1 MDEGNNITF
10 KYNPE
15 KETSNRT
22 SILEARAQRK
32 QDAKELG
39 SDIPVLQKEIQSYLS
54 ALNQFKKDYGDLS
67 KTQQKDFNNLT
78 AYAEK
83 LKKVV
88 SDTNVDYAETL
99 KLVSDVASFLDR
111 SKDRAYD
118 LKVAQTESE
127 EEYIALIQ
135 ERNELEEMY
144 GDIVSDNAKKLETH
158 KRAQE
163 SLYDS
168 VHKGIKDLKDSVKD
182 IAVVSGLDNIYNQ
195 MSGKNGQIASYNTM
209 RSQFAMTK
217 SDFNTFKRDIASTIM
232 ENGNI
237 TKYGFQDALDYM
249 NRLGELGIT
258 DQEIAKEQMEAIMLS
273 TKYLGMSADT
283 QSKILKQAR
292 NTGNM
297 DLLNQTN
304 QTMVQIM
311 NAQLGIAKDQLDAL
325 VNQSTSIAD
334 LSIMFSGNKN
344 ALQSF
349 TQSGSAIE
357 SVYGEA
363 AAKATMNIAQDLLSR
378 GASSQY
384 TAVLGENY
392 GSILAALQSGD
403 GNALFQILQA
413 VQGSSV
419 TGAGASNSTAYGVMG
434 GAGLIDENTTVLY
447 NSRAS
452 EGKSYS
458 TAMESIASSSNSTK
472 DFLNDMQQDF
482 KSVLENVTSW
492 VGAWLPIGSL
502 QTIFYGLAIADMAF
516 GVGRNLLQIKAIL
529 AKQMI
534 PGLKDLISGNKDSL
548 ELLGSAGAGKTGGLL
563 GSVGAIA
570 ATLSII
576 AGVAWGI
583 SDALTAKGKAD
594 EWGVSEGSAMVGG
607 FLGGTETNSM
617 TRTLKNTGKFALI
630 GAGVG
635 SIIPGVGTAV
645 GAIVGGLLGLGL
657 GLVGGENIAQ
667 AFGDAHNAPVV
678 NYGIG
683 GVGSTG
689 NAMGASM
696 PVKSFPWGVSSPFGY
711 RGTIN
716 TPAGPTN
723 PFHDGID
730 LTNGEG
736 TPIGANNSGIVVAST
751 TASDGAN
758 YVIINSGDGYEQLYW
773 HLMKPSHLIK
783 GQHVNAG
790 QLIGY
795 MGQTGMATGP
805 HLHFGLRHAGTKNY
819 LDPAGYINA
828 TLFSPTDAGIPGLGV
843 LEEEETPSTQI
854 LRKMIDAD
862 TTSNVANSMANY
874 GVGSDQVVDSVN
886 NGFTNLIDKLEELSK
901 RQDRQEDVLKMLAQ
915 SKGTNVY
922 RY

>member
-10 KYNPE
+10 KYNSE
-15 KETSNRT
+15 QEGNNRT

-32 QDAKELG
+32 LDAKELG
-39 SDIPVLQKEIQSYLS
+39 SDIPVLQKEIQSYLN

-78 AYAEK
+78 SYAEK

-88 SDTNVDYAETL
+88 SETNVDYAETL
-99 KLVSDVASFLDR
+99 KLVSDVANFLDKSR
-111 SKDRAYD
+111 TRAYD
-118 LKVAQTESE
+118 LKVAQAESE

-135 ERNELEEMY
+135 ERNELEELY

-158 KRAQE
+158 KKAQE

-168 VHKGIKDLKDSVKD
+168 VHKGISDLKNNIKD
-182 IAVVSGLDNIYNQ
+182 IAVVSGLDSIYNQ
-195 MSGKNGQIASYNTM
+195 MSGKTGQIASYNTM

-217 SDFNTFKRDIASTIM
+217 SDFNTFKRDIASTII

-273 TKYLGMSADT
+273 TKYLGMSAET

-325 VNQSTSIAD
+325 VNQSTSLAD

-419 TGAGASNSTAYGVMG
+419 TGAGASGSTAYGVMG
-434 GAGLIDENTTVLY
+434 SSGLIDENTTALY
-447 NSRAS
+447 NARAS
-452 EGKSYS
+452 EGRSYS
-458 TAMESIASSSNSTK
+458 TAMESIASSSGDTK
-472 DFLNDMQQDF
+472 KYLEDMQQDF

-492 VGAWLPIGSL
+492 VGAWLPLGSL
-502 QTIFYGLAIADMAF
+502 QTIFYTLSIADIAF
-516 GVGRNLLQIKAIL
+516 GVGRNLFQIKAIL

-548 ELLGSAGAGKTGGLL
+548 ELLGNAGAGKTGGLL

-570 ATLSII
+570 GTLGII
-576 AGVAWGI
+576 AGVIWGI
-583 SDALTAKGKAD
+583 SDAMTAKNKAE
-594 EWGVSEGSAMVGG
+594 EWGTSEGSAMIGG
-607 FLGGTETNSM
+607 FLGGTDTNSM
-617 TRTLKNTGKFALI
+617 TRTGKNMGKFALI
-630 GAGVG
+630 GAGIG
-635 SIIPGVGTAV
+635 TLIAPGIGTLIGGV
-645 GAIVGGLLGLGL
+645 IGGLVGGGL

-667 AFGDAHNAPVV
+667 FLGDAHNAPVV
-678 NYGIG
+678 NYSG

-689 NAMGASM
+689 SAMGGIPTSN
-696 PVKSFPWGVSSPFGY
+696 FPWGISSPFGY

-736 TPIGANNSGIVVAST
+736 TPIGANNSGTVVASA

-783 GQHVNAG
+783 GQHINAG

-828 TLFSPTDAGIPGLGV
+828 TLFSPTDAGIPGLGI

-854 LRKMIDAD
+854 LRKMVDAD
-862 TTSNVANSMANY
+862 TTSKAASSMANY

-915 SKGTNVY
+915 GKGTNVY